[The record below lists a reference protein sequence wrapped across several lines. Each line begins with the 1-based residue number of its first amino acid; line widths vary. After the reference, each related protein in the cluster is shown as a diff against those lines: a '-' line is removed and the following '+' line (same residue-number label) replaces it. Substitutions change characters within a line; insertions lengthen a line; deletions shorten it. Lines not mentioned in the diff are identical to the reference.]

1 MVSLFLKQMWMVL
14 SLNHRAQTVVSGKK
28 PTQEIGMGQGCLA
41 WLSLLLNVKPQPEGL
56 PVVLKIKGFLCHPA

>member
-14 SLNHRAQTVVSGKK
+14 SLNQHAQTVVSGKK
-28 PTQEIGMGQGCLA
+28 PTQETGMGQSCLA